1 MEIRVQDLMV
11 ESGVKFGTSGAR
23 GLAEDMTDF
32 VCYVYTKGF
41 LQHLESTGELN
52 NRGTEVAIAGDLR
65 PSTDR
70 IMQACRRAAADMGY
84 TPVNCGK
91 IPSPAVALYGIV
103 SAVPAIMVTGSHI
116 PADRNGI
123 KFNKSAGEIL
133 KDDEAGIRE
142 QIVSVKDGGASPT
155 LRQWAV
161 SDAAREMYVRRYLD
175 VFDADCL
182 EGKRIGVYQH
192 SAVGRDIILEIVK
205 GLGADAVALERSD
218 TFIPVDTE
226 AIRAEDVE
234 LAAKWAAAE
243 SYDAIISTD
252 GDSDRPLIADEN
264 GRWLRGD
271 VAGILCA
278 KYLGADSVS
287 TPVSCNSAVEKC
299 GWFKSVSR
307 TRIGSPFVIAS
318 MIEATKAGARTVVGY
333 EANGGFLTNSDISLP
348 GGNLRALPTRDAV
361 ILLLSTILL
370 ASREG
375 KKLSELT
382 ADLPTRYTASNRLK
396 DFPQEKSR
404 SILSFFDTGDAQ
416 ADKAKATDVFID
428 LCGRCC
434 DIDRTDG
441 VRMTFDND
449 EIVHLRPSGNAPEFR
464 CYNEAATEA
473 RAAELNEACMKILAK
488 MKN

>member
-1 MEIRVQDLMV
+1 
-11 ESGVKFGTSGAR
+11 
-23 GLAEDMTDF
+23 
-32 VCYVYTKGF
+32 
-41 LQHLESTGELN
+41 
-52 NRGTEVAIAGDLR
+52 
-65 PSTDR
+65 
-70 IMQACRRAAADMGY
+70 
-84 TPVNCGK
+84 
-91 IPSPAVALYGIV
+91 
-103 SAVPAIMVTGSHI
+103 
-116 PADRNGI
+116 
-123 KFNKSAGEIL
+123 
-133 KDDEAGIRE
+133 
-142 QIVSVKDGGASPT
+142 
-155 LRQWAV
+155 
-161 SDAAREMYVRRYLD
+161 
-175 VFDADCL
+175 
-182 EGKRIGVYQH
+182 
-192 SAVGRDIILEIVK
+192 
-205 GLGADAVALERSD
+205 
-218 TFIPVDTE
+218 
-226 AIRAEDVE
+226 
-234 LAAKWAAAE
+234 
-243 SYDAIISTD
+243 
-252 GDSDRPLIADEN
+252 
-264 GRWLRGD
+264 
-271 VAGILCA
+271 
-278 KYLGADSVS
+278 VS

-382 ADLPTRYTASNRLK
+382 ADLPARYTASNRLK

-449 EIVHLRPSGNAPEFR
+449 EIVHLPRVPLLQRSRHRSSR
-464 CYNEAATEA
+464 C
-473 RAAELNEACMKILAK
+473 RA
-488 MKN
+488 